1 MKAIVPRPVAKPPRL
16 RGTGEPTKA
25 LDSGSILPSM
35 DAMQARRS
43 FRAYGMRGAI
53 AAFLLL
59 AAAPAAAQQVDVT
72 LEVET
77 DGTRTLVHEVTI
89 PASQQEVWTALA
101 TIEGW
106 RTWAVPLAR
115 AVPGSA
121 DRFETAYDPA
131 AEPGSASTIEQ
142 QWIERAAPDSVS
154 FRTTRT
160 PDGFP
165 HADAYVRVTSRFLLT
180 PVGDAATRVR
190 LTGSGYPAGPAGDAL
205 IGFFR
210 EGNRLSLQQL
220 HKRFAEGP
228 IDWTA
233 PRP

>member
-1 MKAIVPRPVAKPPRL
+1 MLMQRSVCDLMRSLSA
-16 RGTGEPTKA
+16 A
-25 LDSGSILPSM
+25 L
-35 DAMQARRS
+35 
-43 FRAYGMRGAI
+43 
-53 AAFLLL
+53 LLL
-59 AAAPAAAQQVDVT
+59 AASPAVAQQTDVSLAT
-72 LEVET
+72 ET
-77 DGTRTLVHEVTI
+77 DGTRTLVHEITV
-89 PASQQEVWTALA
+89 PAPQEEVWTALA

-115 AVPGSA
+115 AVPGSP

-131 AEPGSASTIEQ
+131 AEPGAASTIEQ
-142 QWIERAAPDSVS
+142 QWIERAAPDSVT

-160 PDGFP
+160 PAGFP
-165 HADAYVRVTSRFLLT
+165 HADAYVRVTSRFFLT
-180 PVGDAATRVR
+180 PAGDGATRVR